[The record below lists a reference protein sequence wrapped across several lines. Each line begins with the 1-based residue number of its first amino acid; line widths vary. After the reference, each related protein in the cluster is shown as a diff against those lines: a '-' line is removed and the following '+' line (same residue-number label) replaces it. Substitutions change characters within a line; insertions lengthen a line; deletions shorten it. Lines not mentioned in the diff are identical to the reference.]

1 MTKGSELDAA
11 FDAALTLIRKSQR
24 AKMQTGSGEDA
35 RPLLKQLEGELKAE
49 QARSAERG
57 AVDAEWFRHTLRWV
71 VEWLPEDQPQLIG
84 ALGKIARAHPDPLS

>member
-11 FDAALTLIRKSQR
+11 FDGAFTLIRQSQK
-24 AKMQTGSGEDA
+24 AKMKTGSGEDA
-35 RPLLKQLEGELKAE
+35 RPLLKQLEEELKAE
-49 QARSAERG
+49 RARSAERG

-84 ALGKIARAHPDPLS
+84 ALGKIARAHSNPLP